1 MHNNDQIEVLRPMT
15 NILLSAAAQPLTFT
29 STHIDNTASIIG
41 SRVTYVVE
49 ISSSRNKFVAV
60 TIERQR
66 SQSQAVILLRKDTWR
81 NTKA

>member
-15 NILLSAAAQPLTFT
+15 NILLSAAAQPLTFI

-49 ISSSRNKFVAV
+49 IASSLNNLWQSRLSAKEVNPK
-60 TIERQR
+60 
-66 SQSQAVILLRKDTWR
+66 L
-81 NTKA
+81 